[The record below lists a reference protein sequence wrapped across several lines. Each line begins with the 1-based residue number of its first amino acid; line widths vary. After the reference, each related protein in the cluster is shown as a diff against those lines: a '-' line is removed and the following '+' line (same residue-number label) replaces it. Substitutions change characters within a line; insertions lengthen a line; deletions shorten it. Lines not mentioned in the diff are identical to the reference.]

1 MEAGAPRAV
10 VDGPKLGSTQ
20 YRVPMTRLLQ
30 VVMLGFARKNC
41 ETVIPAASEMDTQVS
56 PIRAVTTIVHVSA
69 ARDGE
74 AKIAKQRKGEKAL
87 KERRGRIVMW
97 LAGGDAPNTHP

>member
-1 MEAGAPRAV
+1 
-10 VDGPKLGSTQ
+10 
-20 YRVPMTRLLQ
+20 
-30 VVMLGFARKNC
+30 MLGFARRNW
-41 ETVIPAASEMDTQVS
+41 ETVIPAASEMEAQVS

-69 ARDGE
+69 ASDVE

-87 KERRGRIVMW
+87 RGCRGRIVMW